1 MVLNPQQHLDITLTP
16 FVTQGHSLVKA
27 WSARSAHCLQLQTSS
42 WWADVCCLC
51 GPWVQERSTSRWNQG
66 GSCQWLLLG
75 QLLVLWS
82 RGTGH
87 RQELLW
93 GVVGNED
100 CDLQVSEKGT
110 GGGAGQSQGL
120 TLEGNAGRCCRGS
133 SKEKNGK
140 WHSRACKEGEGE
152 QVCVFVKEKDA
163 PHQRDGHRF
172 YERCKAVEEE
182 ELFIISDA
190 FKNVF
195 CFQTQ
200 NFSVRKPCQLS
211 FTPCPPHPVH
221 PDPVPKTLHPFF
233 WRMMM
238 TRTWQALL
246 ERPKLWEPSSGFA
259 PKANLCNDL

>member
-1 MVLNPQQHLDITLTP
+1 MGVQVRARGSHLRG
-16 FVTQGHSLVKA
+16 TQG
-27 WSARSAHCLQLQTSS
+27 
-42 WWADVCCLC
+42 DVA
-51 GPWVQERSTSRWNQG
+51 GEVAKRRMGSDTQEPAKKVRENKS
-66 GSCQWLLLG
+66 
-75 QLLVLWS
+75 
-82 RGTGH
+82 
-87 RQELLW
+87 
-93 GVVGNED
+93 
-100 CDLQVSEKGT
+100 
-110 GGGAGQSQGL
+110 
-120 TLEGNAGRCCRGS
+120 
-133 SKEKNGK
+133 
-140 WHSRACKEGEGE
+140 
-152 QVCVFVKEKDA
+152 VFVKEKDA

-172 YERCKAVEEE
+172 YERCKAAEEE

-195 CFQTQ
+195 YFQNQ

-233 WRMMM
+233 WRMRM